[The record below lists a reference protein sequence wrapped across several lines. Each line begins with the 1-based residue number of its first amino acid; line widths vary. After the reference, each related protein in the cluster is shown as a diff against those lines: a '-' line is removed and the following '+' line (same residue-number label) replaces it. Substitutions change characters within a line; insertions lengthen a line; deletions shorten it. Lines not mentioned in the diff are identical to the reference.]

1 MAAVLLV
8 LLEVDDVD
16 VLVDGLVV
24 DVPVDVRDGVDE
36 PRRDAPDIPRFS
48 TRCVNIR
55 PKYSLVRCL
64 GYFGI
69 FVA

>member
-36 PRRDAPDIPRFS
+36 PRRDASDIPRFS
-48 TRCVNIR
+48 TR
-55 PKYSLVRCL
+55 
-64 GYFGI
+64 
-69 FVA
+69 